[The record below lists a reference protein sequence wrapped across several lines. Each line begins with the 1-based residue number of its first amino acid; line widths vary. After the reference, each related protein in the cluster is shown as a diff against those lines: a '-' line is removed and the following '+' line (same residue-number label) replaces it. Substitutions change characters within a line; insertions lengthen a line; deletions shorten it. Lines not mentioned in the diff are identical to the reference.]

1 MDKEFIDVGVLTLK
15 GKRLCGYHTK
25 SVEKKEKRYLRDT
38 QDGSFSHTHVDMNI
52 INLLSQRMN
61 MYCYYEDGKIKNQEK
76 LYGEFDKKEV
86 VAEGEEYITYTLET
100 DEKTDIFVTMNV
112 GNNSQTTSV
121 TRHPKDGIITLE
133 IDPKT
138 IGELRICSISDTKY
152 SEDVIAKVI

>member
-1 MDKEFIDVGVLTLK
+1 MDKKFVDVGVLTLK
-15 GKRLCGYHTK
+15 GKRLCGYATK
-25 SVEKKEKRYLRDT
+25 SVELKKKRDLRDT
-38 QDGSFSHTHVDMNI
+38 QDGTFFYTHVEMDV
-52 INLLSQRMN
+52 INLLSQRVN
-61 MYCYYEDGKIKNQEK
+61 MFCYYEDGKIKNQSK
-76 LYGEFDKKEV
+76 IYGELDKKEV

-100 DEKTDIFVTMNV
+100 DEKTDIFVTMNI